1 MTGDLWCKVFYS
13 KFGGNKDLQFAIN
26 SQPYESPL
34 LKALAGVWDHFD
46 QHIVWQI
53 GDGHRINLWMD
64 IWVSNGSLLMP
75 TTTNQLID
83 STLMVKDVLTSERK
97 LDLKF
102 LYNNLPRN
110 IVNQVVALHAPK
122 ERDCPDLVGWG
133 GTNTRHFTFK
143 SVNDWQKGNANR
155 I

>member
-34 LKALAGVWDHFD
+34 WKALDGVWDHFD
-46 QHIVWQI
+46 QHVAWQI

-64 IWVSNGSLLMP
+64 IWVSNGSLLML

-83 STLMVKDVLTSERK
+83 STLMVEDVLTYRRK

-110 IVNQVVALHAPK
+110 MCTFTHS
-122 ERDCPDLVGWG
+122 CPAMNMCTFTPSNLPLILLL
-133 GTNTRHFTFK
+133 TNMLSIAGSF
-143 SVNDWQKGNANR
+143 SEN
-155 I
+155 